1 MSLFPT
7 LNLTK
12 VASALLGNIQTQPK
26 PVATI
31 SPPRSAGTLNAGVLT
46 PAAAPLASVT
56 GLRTAGGQVSAI
68 AYPSTTSLTTL
79 ITESGF
85 VLPTIINTLNKIY
98 PSYQGNV
105 ATHAQASN
113 TLSLSTKKFQPYEQL
128 TGISQER
135 PEIIVMLPFRP
146 LYTQD
151 VQAGSI
157 ASDVYAQASGIDP
170 YMTDAGLYADVH
182 MQAQNLQAVNALA
195 VVNLNLLTN
204 PFIKSAYNDRLNQFK
219 QSLGTLT
226 NTTNFLLDLVQKTD
240 VFKNKLDLRDDIF
253 KTDPQASAQAYTL
266 NVTNSTYFYS
276 DSLKTYAKTYLPPSY
291 DFVDVME
298 RFGYPT
304 DNSSNLYASSK
315 LWTQL
320 LIELKQVLRFH
331 SLEFLDIE
339 PTGQRNDT
347 NASTFVTVTDD
358 KLFGFSTIDESIP
371 TVSELINVTSIG
383 LFTVIPV
390 LQRAFDSIY
399 STGAHFSS
407 TQTKIAALANLISK
421 EQKYSL
427 GLSQTTLRQSLT
439 KNYGYAVNDTSTGNL
454 PVFDSVIGQFGTS
467 INDIASTEKSSL
479 ASLAQQQIAIQPTP
493 GQTQQSIAVLT
504 FESKYL
510 EGSNGDLT
518 PGSTYYVDSIFQT
531 TGQNFN
537 TSNLNDLVTTF
548 GQADTSFATF
558 INGMNLLSSVNT
570 DLLNQNKGNILS
582 FIANPSTMMTFIMKS
597 MFDKNGNTLPII
609 QNDRLTSVYVFAAGN
624 PRVKAS
630 LFHYTMNKI
639 FRANFMQSVGPILGL
654 SPATSA
660 DNTATNN
667 GLITYIMD
675 ELLTATIE
683 TRSVLTA
690 PGANTHANDLDA
702 DTITASLRAGTKM
715 TAMFEELMSQIYT
728 AIQAAAVNSRMRYS
742 GQLNTV
748 VMMAAFDM
756 LISIL
761 SLIGD
766 QRINSRKVG
775 GSTNS
780 GKTTFGI
787 TKIPYNHASVSDE
800 IKSRL
805 DRELTLTQ
813 QVIYCFLNAIQ
824 QLGTEAVGL
833 QNYLSSDQSLAY
845 LRSLATTIG
854 DPNLIQM
861 LLSEQQI
868 MLLASTVSDLSTKFN
883 SNVAQVTSTA
893 STSDFG
899 SDEIKILD
907 NSIISPKLRN
917 AVFGTFKSNEFSGT
931 SAFNKR
937 ILSVGIPLGFSTRLK
952 QRVRQAELNKTSF
965 VSKQHDIVQVVVYKV
980 DLVNQDVIYK
990 PIRFLFELSRF
1001 PVYNDTLYKALQED
1015 PTFEQVANAIPTRD
1029 FQESFEN
1036 NKATSTVS
1044 GVAYWNS
1051 SKSASTSV
1059 KNAMDSSDY
1068 SFLLPNEK
1076 ATIIRNHLMSHM
1088 LEVYTKLMTG
1098 ISLGDYMF
1106 DIVIPPQPV
1115 EANFVATLV
1124 DHTVQ
1129 TVINFA
1135 QFNVVSS
1142 PLSNSAP
1149 LSATTHATPS
1159 QTAPPVGGVL
1169 FSTTTRQPLATTLHA
1184 VTATATRTTSATG
1197 LAGWITAASSVLK
1210 IVNPPT
1216 QPVSLSSPKAA
1227 ANLRASLTN
1236 TKVPAMVQS
1245 LKSVS
1250 SLANMQTSLA
1260 SGEAVSKKIL
1270 SPKQFDR
1277 VFNIIVDPDDFEF
1290 DFVKT
1295 TATENGTLALQQ
1307 LMLKGEMVPADVNW
1321 VPGNRMTTAQEYAQ
1335 ILTRPTFGGS
1345 PDPNLNNFR
1354 FRDRDRSEGDLMF
1367 EKYFVTIE
1375 TYGEESV

>member
-1 MSLFPT
+1 MSSFVPT
-7 LNLTK
+7 LNLIT
-12 VASALLGNIQTQPK
+12 SAAAALGNIQTQPK
-26 PVATI
+26 PPALKA
-31 SPPRSAGTLNAGVLT
+31 PPPSTVTAGSLL
-46 PAAAPLASVT
+46 PANAPLRLT
-56 GLRTAGGQVSAI
+56 GIRTAGSVSAV
-68 AYPSTTSLTTL
+68 AYPSATSLTNL
-79 ITESGF
+79 ITEAGF
-85 VLPTIINTLNKIY
+85 VLPTIISTLNKIY

-105 ATHAQASN
+105 ATHAKASN
-113 TLSLSTKKFQPYEQL
+113 TLSLSTRKFQPYEQL
-128 TGISQER
+128 TGISHDR

-151 VQAGSI
+151 VTAGSI

-170 YMTDAGLYADVH
+170 SMTDAGLYADVH
-182 MQAQNLQAVNALA
+182 MHAQNLQAINALH
-195 VVNLNLLTN
+195 VVNQNLLSN
-204 PFIKSAYNDRLNQFK
+204 PLIKSTYNDRLNQFK

-240 VFKNKLDLRDDIF
+240 TFKNKLDLRNDIF

-276 DSLKTYAKTYLPPSY
+276 NSLKTYAKTYLPPSY

-298 RFGYPT
+298 RFGYPS
-304 DNSSNLYASSK
+304 DNSSSLYASSK

-320 LIELKQVLRFH
+320 LIELKQILRFH

-347 NASTFVTVTDD
+347 NASTFVTVGDD
-358 KLFGFSTIDESIP
+358 KLFGFSTVDESIP
-371 TVSELINVTSIG
+371 TVSELVNVTSIG

-399 STGAHFSS
+399 STGAHFPS

-427 GLSQTTLRQSLT
+427 GLAQATLRQSLT
-439 KNYGYAVNDTSTGNL
+439 KNYGYTVNDTAAGNL

-467 INDIASTEKSSL
+467 INDIAATEKSSL
-479 ASLAQQQIAIQPTP
+479 ASLAQQQVAIKPVP
-493 GQTQQSIAVLT
+493 GQAQQSIAVLT

-510 EGSNGDLT
+510 EGANGDLT

-548 GQADTSFATF
+548 GQANTSFSTV

-597 MFDKNGNTLPII
+597 MFDKNGNTLPLI

-639 FRANFMQSVGPILGL
+639 FRANFIGPTILGL
-654 SPATSA
+654 GLTIHTSG

-683 TRSVLTA
+683 TRPSLSA
-690 PGANTHANDLDA
+690 PGKNTHANDLDS
-702 DTITASLRAGTKM
+702 DTITAALRAGTKM
-715 TAMFEELMSQIYT
+715 SAMIEELMLQIYA
-728 AIQAAAVNSRMRYS
+728 AIEAATVDSRMRYS

-756 LISIL
+756 LISLL

-780 GKTTFGI
+780 GKTVFGI
-787 TKIPYNHASVSDE
+787 TKVPYNHANVPDE
-800 IKSRL
+800 IKIRL

-824 QLGTEAVGL
+824 RLGTEAVGL
-833 QNYLSSDQSLAY
+833 QNYLASDQSLAY
-845 LRSLATTIG
+845 LRSLSTTIG

-899 SDEIKILD
+899 SEEIKILD
-907 NSIISPKLRN
+907 NSIVSPKLRN

-937 ILSVGIPLGFSTRLK
+937 ILSIGIPLGFSTRLK

-965 VSKQHDIVQVVVYKV
+965 VAKQHDIVQVVVYKV
-980 DLVNQDVIYK
+980 DLVNQDIIYK
-990 PIRFLFELSRF
+990 PIRFMFELSRF
-1001 PVYNDTLYKALQED
+1001 PVYNDTLYKAL
-1015 PTFEQVANAIPTRD
+1015 PGNPSFEQIANAIPTRD

-1051 SKSASTSV
+1051 TKSASTSV

-1076 ATIIRNHLMSHM
+1076 ASIIRNHIMSHM

-1098 ISLGDYMF
+1098 IGLGDYMF

-1115 EANFVATLV
+1115 DPNFVATLV

-1142 PLSNSAP
+1142 PLANSAP
-1149 LSATTHATPS
+1149 LSTIHATPS

-1169 FSTTTRQPLATTLHA
+1169 FSTTSRPPIATTLHA
-1184 VTATATRTTSATG
+1184 TAATG
-1197 LAGWITAASSVLK
+1197 LANWIPVSVSALK
-1210 IVNPPT
+1210 ILNPPT
-1216 QPVSLSSPKAA
+1216 QPASLSSPKAA
-1227 ANLRASLTN
+1227 ANLKASLTN

-1250 SLANMQTSLA
+1250 SLANMQTSL
-1260 SGEAVSKKIL
+1260 SNGEAVSKKIL

-1277 VFNIIVDPDDFEF
+1277 VFNIIIDPDDFEF

-1321 VPGNRMTTAQEYAQ
+1321 VPGNVMTTAQEYAQ
-1335 ILTRPTFGGS
+1335 ILSRPTYRGN

-1375 TYGEESV
+1375 TYGESV